1 MEKLLSI
8 SIAAYNVE
16 KTIEQCLDSFLSS
29 RYLDVL
35 ELLVINDG
43 SHDRT
48 VEIVEGYEKKYPGI
62 IRLINKENGGH
73 GSTINTSLRL
83 AAGKFYKVLDGDD
96 WVDAAELDKLIECLQ
111 TTKAELVINDYM
123 EVYPDHTCRK
133 SHRDL
138 YKEHTVYSFDQIV
151 PDGCFRENIF
161 AMHETT
167 ILTQRLQDVGMQIQ
181 EHCFY
186 ADTEFLYYVGLAA
199 RTVEFHD
206 SCAYQ
211 YRLGSSGQSVSP
223 EGVYKHIEDMLKIE
237 SHLMKLYHQDASK
250 IKNTVRKNYLFAIVD
265 TRYHMLFN
273 WFILMIQ
280 KSDKDNLFVQFLR
293 EVKKNYPDVIVQCH
307 LPWSYRLV
315 TVLPTLLIPW
325 MRAFKRTD
333 IFHML
338 SKIKQKVIGKE
349 YENV

>member
-1 MEKLLSI
+1 MEKILSI

-16 KTIEQCLDSFLSS
+16 KTIEQCLDSFLTSS
-29 RYLDVL
+29 YLDVL
-35 ELLVINDG
+35 ELLVVNDG

-48 VEIVEGYEKKYPGI
+48 VEIVEGYVKKYPGI

-73 GSTINTSLRL
+73 GSTINTSLHL
-83 AAGKFYKVLDGDD
+83 ATGKFYKVLDGDD

-123 EVYPDHTCRK
+123 EVYPNHTCRK
-133 SHRDL
+133 SHRNL
-138 YKEHTVYSFDQIV
+138 YKEDMVYSFDQV
-151 PDGCFRENIF
+151 VLDSCFQKIIF
-161 AMHETT
+161 AMHEST
-167 ILTQRLQDVGMQIQ
+167 ILTQRLRDVKMQIQ

-223 EGVYKHIEDMLKIE
+223 DGIYKHIEDMLRIE
-237 SHLMKLYHQDASK
+237 FHLMKLYQQDES
-250 IKNTVRKNYLFAIVD
+250 TVKSRARKEYLFAIVD
-265 TRYHMLFN
+265 TSYQLLFD

-280 KSDKDNLFVQFLR
+280 KNDKDNLFVQFLR
-293 EVKKNYPDVIVQCH
+293 KVKKNYPDVIAQCH
-307 LPWSYRLV
+307 LPLSYRLI
-315 TVLPTLLIPW
+315 TVSPMLLIPW
-325 MRAFKRTD
+325 MRVFKRTEV
-333 IFHML
+333 FHML
-338 SKIKQKVIGKE
+338 SKIKRKMTEKK

>member
-16 KTIEQCLDSFLSS
+16 KTIEQCLDSFLTS
-29 RYLDVL
+29 RYLDAL

-96 WVDAAELDKLIECLQ
+96 WIDAAELDKLIECLQ
-111 TTKAELVINDYM
+111 TTKAELIVNDYM

-138 YKEHTVYSFDQIV
+138 YKAHTVYSFDQIV
-151 PDGCFRENIF
+151 PNGCFRENIF
-161 AMHETT
+161 AMHEST
-167 ILTQRLQDVGMQIQ
+167 ILTQRLRDVGMQIQ

-186 ADTEFLYYVGLAA
+186 ADTELLYYVGLAA
-199 RTVEFHD
+199 QTVEFHN

-223 EGVYKHIEDMLKIE
+223 EGIYKHIEDLLKIE
-237 SHLMKLYHQDASK
+237 SRLIKLYQQDSPK
-250 IKNTVRKNYLFAIVD
+250 IRSIVRKNYLFAIVN
-265 TRYHMLFN
+265 TRYRMLFYY
-273 WFILMIQ
+273 FTSTIQ

-293 EVKKNYPDVIVQCH
+293 EVKRNYPDIITQCN
-307 LPWSYRLV
+307 LPLHYRLI
-315 TVLPTLLIPW
+315 TMSPTLLIPW

-338 SKIKQKVIGKE
+338 NEIKQKVIGKE
-349 YENV
+349 